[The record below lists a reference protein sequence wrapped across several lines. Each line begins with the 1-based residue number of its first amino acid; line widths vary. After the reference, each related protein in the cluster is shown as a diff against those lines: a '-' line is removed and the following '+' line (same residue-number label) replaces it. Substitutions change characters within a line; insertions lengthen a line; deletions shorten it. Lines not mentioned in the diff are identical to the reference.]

1 MQTNKRMNISLHFG
15 MFSFVYLRSIY
26 ELKIHLNLPKLLSN
40 RPTDR
45 TERLCHSSLSC
56 NMFAL
61 SSPYLIGKHNKAKFR
76 FLSYQTQI
84 AKRFV
89 GHLTW
94 KMRCISL
101 KLRWNVAFIVRN
113 LSFYY
118 LTFFFCFRSYKSIF
132 TFLWECKQIRN
143 CFSFR

>member
-1 MQTNKRMNISLHFG
+1 MIIALASFFLNRFFCKRTWRCKQTNKRMNISLHFG

-26 ELKIHLNLPKLLSN
+26 ELKIHLNLPKLLSD

-45 TERLCHSSLSC
+45 PNRAIVSFEFIMQHVW
-56 NMFAL
+56 FIK
-61 SSPYLIGKHNKAKFR
+61 PYLIGKHNKAKFR

-101 KLRWNVAFIVRN
+101 KLRWNVAFNVRN
-113 LSFYY
+113 LG
-118 LTFFFCFRSYKSIF
+118 FFI
-132 TFLWECKQIRN
+132 I
-143 CFSFR
+143 